1 MRALSCFCF
10 LLAICV
16 APIVFAAGKT
26 ADQERNRWLTSR
38 LYGSDNDMAA
48 LRRAWITRE
57 GEGYRLHVAN
67 QFSFAC
73 TLAFSAK
80 GRPEKLNGCAPE
92 LPENADWRVKE
103 PEIILRC
110 ITLKAE
116 IVCKGPYTLVNGDYS
131 SAGEITVARR
141 R

>member
-1 MRALSCFCF
+1 MKPSLSF
-10 LLAICV
+10 LLPFAILITIP
-16 APIVFAAGKT
+16 AIAADEGST
-26 ADQERNRWLTSR
+26 ERNRWLTSR
-38 LYGSDNDMAA
+38 LYGNDNDMAA

-67 QFSFAC
+67 QFSFGC

-80 GRPEKLNGCAPE
+80 GRPEKLNDCAPE
-92 LPENADWRVKE
+92 LQENADWRVKE